1 MKVETKAT
9 KLGSGGTIAI
19 PENFLDALGVKAGKA
34 GDELI
39 VALKDGALSIYTRS
53 HAIKQAQAMVRRLNP
68 EGRILS
74 EDLTEERRAEAAAVE
89 AVIAA
94 RKTEEAASE

>member
-1 MKVETKAT
+1 MKVETKAA

-19 PENFLDALGVKAGKA
+19 PENFLDALGVKAG
-34 GDELI
+34 DELI
-39 VALKDGALSIYTRS
+39 VALKDGELSIYTRS

-74 EDLTEERRAEAAAVE
+74 EDLIEERRAEAAAVE

-94 RKTEEAASE
+94 RKAEEAASE